1 MQKCFDRRGEEMPKW
16 DILIILYIF
25 FKVRKEKRKKKVIY
39 TNVLIHWQNLVLINL
54 ILFCNFGSPTTF
66 DHLGCGREL
75 AHLR

>member
-25 FKVRKEKRKKKVIY
+25 FKVRKEKRKTKVIY

-54 ILFCNFGSPTTF
+54 IL
-66 DHLGCGREL
+66 LL
-75 AHLR
+75 

>member
-16 DILIILYIF
+16 DILIILYIYF

-54 ILFCNFGSPTTF
+54 IL
-66 DHLGCGREL
+66 LL
-75 AHLR
+75 